1 MFQDAVHQGR
11 FLEKG
16 YLFKSL
22 KGEHKFARQTRE
34 LPGRGDCGKGTGQQ
48 GECAWWGMAWG
59 LRSRGCDVGLTRAKG
74 DQQRSVVEGF
84 GSWSDGSHRRDVGR
98 RMC

>member
-34 LPGRGDCGKGTGQQ
+34 LPGRGDCGKGTGRQ
-48 GECAWWGMAWG
+48 GECA
-59 LRSRGCDVGLTRAKG
+59 
-74 DQQRSVVEGF
+74 
-84 GSWSDGSHRRDVGR
+84 
-98 RMC
+98 